1 MSRFHSLG
9 TEMPDEDALKGFSWE
24 STILAADD
32 VPSGLAA
39 NSFSR
44 DGTNND
50 SSAFVRVP
58 RGTTSVEDEYYY
70 QQQQQQSTTIAV
82 YDRVAHPTGTTSLQR
97 ERSLAMNP
105 LRHATVRES
114 AYRSSFDHSHDHQQ
128 EQQQHSME
136 SEESLYHVGTTHN
149 SYRVGPIRGSPPL
162 PLEQQQQHA
171 KKYSAP
177 TSYPSSSMRSR
188 DKRYPSADSDDYY
201 NNATSMNKV
210 PYAVAHYPPFTSD
223 ALEPIYYQD
232 EVIDADDDNNYQQQE
247 ERFWPSNTTTEY
259 EPASNSYISS
269 STNSRAASG
278 RSTSSYAASTM
289 EQHQQYV
296 AAASAGYST
305 ASASRSCRT
314 PRSTVGERIHVPS
327 STSSPKPKP
336 SGIPPPPQS
345 PHHHSPVII
354 DYRDST
360 RLENTPSTSAVHR
373 DYNTDNNHERIHTS
387 SPKTRPSSIPPPH
400 HHSPVIIDYR
410 DTTRLENMPSTSL
423 AHRDYNINHERN
435 HVVSSEQQQR
445 RMTPREYDRMH
456 GRFEQQQQHQQH
468 YHRDIYHNER
478 APEVMIGY
486 NTNNNTNDVDPGST
500 RKGTPHAV
508 CPSYAVPPISQDHS
522 STIKGTPHEVGP
534 SYAVPPISQ
543 PRRIVVVRDHH
554 HHSEGSHHQQQQ
566 QRGDVSNKNQNS
578 LCNAPTSFNSNTA
591 TTKRSSRASREEGA
605 EIEDASLRTAR
616 TVTTANYE
624 ANANISRPMMK
635 RDTSH
640 QNENPATKKETKIV
654 RRYEEDMNNL
664 TPYIADINLGDS
676 SKTATAKT
684 RIKPNLN
691 RMTTFDFISEAFFQG
706 DDTFVPDL
714 SFGLKN
720 DDED

>member
-1 MSRFHSLG
+1 
-9 TEMPDEDALKGFSWE
+9 
-24 STILAADD
+24 
-32 VPSGLAA
+32 
-39 NSFSR
+39 
-44 DGTNND
+44 
-50 SSAFVRVP
+50 
-58 RGTTSVEDEYYY
+58 
-70 QQQQQQSTTIAV
+70 
-82 YDRVAHPTGTTSLQR
+82 
-97 ERSLAMNP
+97 
-105 LRHATVRES
+105 
-114 AYRSSFDHSHDHQQ
+114 
-128 EQQQHSME
+128 
-136 SEESLYHVGTTHN
+136 
-149 SYRVGPIRGSPPL
+149 
-162 PLEQQQQHA
+162 
-171 KKYSAP
+171 
-177 TSYPSSSMRSR
+177 
-188 DKRYPSADSDDYY
+188 
-201 NNATSMNKV
+201 
-210 PYAVAHYPPFTSD
+210 
-223 ALEPIYYQD
+223 
-232 EVIDADDDNNYQQQE
+232 
-247 ERFWPSNTTTEY
+247 
-259 EPASNSYISS
+259 
-269 STNSRAASG
+269 
-278 RSTSSYAASTM
+278 
-289 EQHQQYV
+289 
-296 AAASAGYST
+296 
-305 ASASRSCRT
+305 
-314 PRSTVGERIHVPS
+314 
-327 STSSPKPKP
+327 
-336 SGIPPPPQS
+336 
-345 PHHHSPVII
+345 
-354 DYRDST
+354 
-360 RLENTPSTSAVHR
+360 
-373 DYNTDNNHERIHTS
+373 
-387 SPKTRPSSIPPPH
+387 
-400 HHSPVIIDYR
+400 
-410 DTTRLENMPSTSL
+410 
-423 AHRDYNINHERN
+423 
-435 HVVSSEQQQR
+435 
-445 RMTPREYDRMH
+445 MH
-456 GRFEQQQQHQQH
+456 GRLEQQQQHQQY

-508 CPSYAVPPISQDHS
+508 CPSYAVPPISQDHSSTRKGTPHAVGPSYAVPPTAQDHSSTRKGTPQAVGPSYAVPPISQDHS